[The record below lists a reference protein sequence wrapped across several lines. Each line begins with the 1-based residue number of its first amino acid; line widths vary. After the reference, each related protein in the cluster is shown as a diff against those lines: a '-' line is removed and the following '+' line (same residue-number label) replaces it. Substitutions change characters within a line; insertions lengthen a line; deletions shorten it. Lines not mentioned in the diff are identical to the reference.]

1 MSKKTHLHSLI
12 SCLLT
17 MFLLLSL
24 ALTAHADG
32 LPEPTSQFYVLDE
45 AGVLGPAAEAKIVS
59 ENQALFAL
67 TGAEIAVVCVDTTGT
82 ADIADYAY
90 DLFNKW
96 GIGSTQ
102 RNNGVLI
109 LLSIGED
116 DYWVLQ
122 GQGLEETLTSG
133 MLKLWNNDY
142 LEPHFAKKQYEDG
155 VLALFDAIVAHL
167 ETMYSVDIESWDG
180 APGEFTPKDAAPAE
194 KDGDGSSVFMT
205 VLIVIIVILLILLIL
220 NASSGGGSGH
230 RHTRTIIHTPV
241 IVRPPRSGYYPGSSY
256 RPRGGSSFGGSSHG
270 GISGGR
276 PGSSRGGFSG
286 GSPGGSR
293 GGFSGG
299 GGGRS
304 RGGGA
309 GRR

>member
-1 MSKKTHLHSLI
+1 MKTTHSFPA
-12 SCLLT
+12 CLLT
-17 MFLLLSL
+17 ILLLFAC
-24 ALTAHADG
+24 ALPVQADS

-45 AGVLGPAAEAKIVS
+45 AGVLGSAAEARIVS

-82 ADIADYAY
+82 TDIADYAY
-90 DLFNKW
+90 GLFNKW
-96 GIGSTQ
+96 GIGSAE

-122 GQGLEETLTSG
+122 GEGLEETLTSG

-155 VLALFDAIVAHL
+155 VLALFDVLVAHF
-167 ETMYSVDIESWDG
+167 ETVYSVDIQSWDG
-180 APGEFTPKDAAPAE
+180 APGEFTPKDALTEEDTGRGGGA
-194 KDGDGSSVFMT
+194 SVFMT
-205 VLIVIIVILLILLIL
+205 LVIIAIVVLFVLIIL
-220 NASSGGGSGH
+220 NNSGGGGGGH
-230 RHTRTIIHTPV
+230 RHTRTFVHIPV
-241 IVRPPRSGYYPGSSY
+241 VIRPPRGGFYPGGF
-256 RPRGGSSFGGSSHG
+256 RPPH
-270 GISGGR
+270 SGGFT
-276 PGSSRGGFSG
+276 GGGSRGGFSG
-286 GSPGGSR
+286 GSRGGSFGGSR

>member
-1 MSKKTHLHSLI
+1 MKQMKTMKATHFLPA
-12 SCLLT
+12 CLLAV
-17 MFLLLSL
+17 LLL
-24 ALTAHADG
+24 LTCAVPVQANG
-32 LPEPTSQFYVLDE
+32 LPEPTDQFYVLDE
-45 AGVLGPAAEAKIVS
+45 ADVLGSAAEAKIIS

-96 GIGSTQ
+96 GIGSAE

-122 GQGLEETLTSG
+122 GEGLEDTLTSG

-155 VLALFDAIVAHL
+155 VLALFDVIVGHF

-180 APGEFTPKDAAPAE
+180 APGEFTPKDAVSTKE
-194 KDGDGSSVFMT
+194 NGGGGSSAFMT
-205 VLIVIIVILLILLIL
+205 VLIVVIVILLILIVL
-220 NASSGGGSGH
+220 NASGGGGGGRH
-230 RHTRTIIHTPV
+230 RHTRTFVHTP
-241 IVRPPRSGYYPGSSY
+241 IIIRPPRSGFYPGSSY
-256 RPRGGSSFGGSSHG
+256 RPRGGSSFGG
-270 GISGGR
+270 
-276 PGSSRGGFSG
+276 GFSG
-286 GSPGGSR
+286 GSRGGFGGSRGGSR

>member
-1 MSKKTHLHSLI
+1 MKNTNATHSLPAF
-12 SCLLT
+12 LLT
-17 MFLLLSL
+17 VLLL
-24 ALTAHADG
+24 LTCAVPVQANG
-32 LPEPTSQFYVLDE
+32 LPEPTDLFYVLDE
-45 AGVLGPAAEAKIVS
+45 ADVLSSAAEAKIVS

-96 GIGSTQ
+96 GIGSAQ

-122 GQGLEETLTSG
+122 GEGLEDTLTSG

-155 VLALFDAIVAHL
+155 VLALFDVIVDHF
-167 ETMYSVDIESWDG
+167 ETVYAVDIESWDG
-180 APGEFTPKDAAPAE
+180 APGEFTPKEAAPAE

-230 RHTRTIIHTPV
+230 RHTRTFIHTPV

-276 PGSSRGGFSG
+276 PG
-286 GSPGGSR
+286 GSR

>member
-1 MSKKTHLHSLI
+1 MKNTNATHSLPAF
-12 SCLLT
+12 LLT
-17 MFLLLSL
+17 VLLL
-24 ALTAHADG
+24 LTCAVPVQANG
-32 LPEPTSQFYVLDE
+32 LPEPTDLFYVLDE
-45 AGVLGPAAEAKIVS
+45 ADVLSSAAEAKIVS

-96 GIGSTQ
+96 GIGSAQ

-122 GQGLEETLTSG
+122 GEGLEDTLTSG

-155 VLALFDAIVAHL
+155 VLALFDVIVDHF
-167 ETMYSVDIESWDG
+167 ETVYAVDIESWDG
-180 APGEFTPKDAAPAE
+180 APGEFTPKEAAPAE

-230 RHTRTIIHTPV
+230 RHTRTFIHTPV
-241 IVRPPRSGYYPGSSY
+241 IVRPPRSGYYPGTSY

-276 PGSSRGGFSG
+276 PG
-286 GSPGGSR
+286 GSR